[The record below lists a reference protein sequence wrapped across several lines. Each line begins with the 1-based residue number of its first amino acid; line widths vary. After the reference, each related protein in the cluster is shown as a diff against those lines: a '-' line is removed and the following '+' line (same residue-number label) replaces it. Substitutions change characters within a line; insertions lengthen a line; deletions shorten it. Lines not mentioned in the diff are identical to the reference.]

1 MVTVIAAGDA
11 GLHAAGPAGSCAA
24 VPAAVRAAVFLIRR
38 RTGRRA

>member
-11 GLHAAGPAGSCAA
+11 GLCAAGPAGFYAA
-24 VPAAVRAAVFLIRR
+24 VAAVFLVRR

>member
-11 GLHAAGPAGSCAA
+11 GLSAAGSGGSYAALAG
-24 VPAAVRAAVFLIRR
+24 VFLIRR